1 MESIPQDII
10 DAMEALANDPA
21 TIELVKHIESDPT
34 PITQNNYDRYWKA
47 IAFLSDGQKG
57 MDMLVGLAL
66 IKAGAN
72 RQGVMSAIDAHHGPS
87 F

>member
-21 TIELVKHIESDPT
+21 TIELVKHIESDPIPT
-34 PITQNNYDRYWKA
+34 TQNNYDRYWKA

-72 RQGVMSAIDAHHGPS
+72 RQGVLSSINANHGQL

>member
-72 RQGVMSAIDAHHGPS
+72 RQGVMAAINAQHGQL

>member
-72 RQGVMSAIDAHHGPS
+72 RQGVMSAITAQHGQL